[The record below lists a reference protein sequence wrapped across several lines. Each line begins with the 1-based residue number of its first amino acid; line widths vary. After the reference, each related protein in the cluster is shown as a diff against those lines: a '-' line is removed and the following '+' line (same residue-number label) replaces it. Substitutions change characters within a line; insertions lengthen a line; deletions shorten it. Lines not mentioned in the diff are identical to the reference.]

1 MLMPVLLLVLCHAV
15 LCCVQQNKADM
26 TAFAQ
31 LRNESSMVQYGHI
44 PGVAVGDAFKGRG
57 ELAVVGLHGQ
67 MMKGVDGG

>member
-1 MLMPVLLLVLCHAV
+1 MPVLLLVLCHAA

-31 LRNESSMVQYGHI
+31 LRNESSMGHQYGHI

-57 ELAVVGLHGQ
+57 ELAVLGLHGQ